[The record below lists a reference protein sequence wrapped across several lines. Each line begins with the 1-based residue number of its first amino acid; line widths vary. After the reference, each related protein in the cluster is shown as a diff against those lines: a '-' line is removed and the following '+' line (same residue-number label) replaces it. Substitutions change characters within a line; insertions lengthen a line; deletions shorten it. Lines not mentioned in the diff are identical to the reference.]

1 VTLFVAKSEKALDRL
16 RWGGAFVAVVLIYGG
31 AAWLLLRPP
40 NPPHDVAP
48 AIEIDLPKVPQAA
61 AGPPG
66 GGEIGSAG
74 ETKPPADVPG
84 EPPTGEQGSGASR
97 AAGGGGDE
105 PAPGAVKDA
114 AAEAADT
121 AEKPP
126 ITQSATRVETPPKME
141 AAADSGGGG
150 RPAAPPHAAA
160 PEGGAAPSVARTP
173 IDTSITVNQ
182 GRLPLR
188 SAHGGPVFR
197 AVAPLHLGLAPPLAA
212 SKDPRSPFAG
222 KPNPIAASALTLSH
236 GHAQDQA
243 QRLVVAPDGGLPRN
257 AIGVVI
263 DQHANAAHP
272 STSVGLHAFP
282 DATTALHPTGH
293 AAGEHGAATTPAGAS
308 LAAANAKP
316 GEASQPTNAA
326 SPLQAGHHDQALH
339 ASQIA
344 SIGGPN
350 INGSTMR
357 PASGTGAIG
366 GPAKVAAGVL
376 NGSSFR
382 TRYP

>member
-31 AAWLLLRPP
+31 AAWLLLRLP
-40 NPPHDVAP
+40 NPSHGVAP
-48 AIEIDLPKVPQAA
+48 AIEIDLPEMPQIAA
-61 AGPPG
+61 VPPG

-74 ETKPPADVPG
+74 ETKRAAVPG
-84 EPPTGEQGSGASR
+84 EPPAGEQSKASR
-97 AAGGGGDE
+97 PAGGAGDE
-105 PAPGAVKDA
+105 PADTPKDA

-121 AEKPP
+121 AEKSPVAE
-126 ITQSATRVETPPKME
+126 SATHPGTPPKME

-150 RPAAPPHAAA
+150 RPVAPPRAAV
-160 PEGGAAPSVARTP
+160 PEGAAPSMARAP

-188 SAHGGPVFR
+188 SAHGGPIFR

-212 SKDPRSPFAG
+212 SRDPKSPFAG
-222 KPNPIAASALTLSH
+222 RLNPIAASALTLSH

-263 DQHANAAHP
+263 DQRANASHP
-272 STSVGLHAFP
+272 GASVGLHAFP
-282 DATTALHPTGH
+282 DATTAMRPTGH
-293 AAGEHGAATTPAGAS
+293 AAGEHGAATTPAGVP

-316 GEASQPTNAA
+316 SEASASTNAA
-326 SPLQAGHHDQALH
+326 SPLQAGHPDQALH

-350 INGSTMR
+350 INGSTLR

-366 GPAKVAAGVL
+366 GPAKVTAGVL